1 MPYRLLAEARAS
13 ATLEASMWRP
23 PPFLGIQASS
33 QPLPHAFC
41 GPGVVQ
47 RKMHSTRRGAPNV
60 GAQSSPSVVH
70 ATASEPFFPA
80 AVIEVRNL
88 YKYYGERRAAGP
100 LSFTI
105 GKGEI
110 VGLLG
115 LNGAGKTTA
124 LRVLACDLLP
134 SSGTVLVDGIDIV
147 DQPHEVRRKIGY
159 LPDTPPL
166 YGEMTV
172 HEYLV
177 FAARLRGLSGPEA
190 ERRAGVVEEAAQLE
204 GVRDDLIGS
213 LSHGFR
219 QRVGI
224 AQAVVHGP
232 QLLILDEPIS
242 GLDPVQIIEMR
253 ELLRSLRGA
262 HTIVLSSHI
271 LTEISETCDRLLVLG
286 EGKIVAAGTEE
297 ELSKSLIGG
306 AQVDITVRA
315 DGDARARE
323 LLSKLE
329 GVRHVERIS
338 PREAG
343 HGVVSFRLQAE
354 KDVREAVCKALV
366 TADIGILEMVRSK
379 HELESIFLRLTTP
392 EDKEVP
398 S

>member
-1 MPYRLLAEARAS
+1 M
-13 ATLEASMWRP
+13 
-23 PPFLGIQASS
+23 
-33 QPLPHAFC
+33 
-41 GPGVVQ
+41 
-47 RKMHSTRRGAPNV
+47 
-60 GAQSSPSVVH
+60 
-70 ATASEPFFPA
+70 
-80 AVIEVRNL
+80 IEVRDL
-88 YKYYGERRAAGP
+88 FKYYGERRAAGP

-147 DQPHEVRRKIGY
+147 DQPHEVRRRIGY
-159 LPDTPPL
+159 LPETPPL

-177 FAARLRGLSGPEA
+177 FAARLRGLSGEEA
-190 ERRAGVVEEAAQLE
+190 DRRAGVVENAAQLE
-204 GVRDDLIGS
+204 NVRDDLIAS

-253 ELLRSLRGA
+253 QLLRSLRGK

-297 ELSKSLIGG
+297 ELSKSLVGG
-306 AQVDITVRA
+306 AQVDVTLRA
-315 DGDARARE
+315 DGDGRARE
-323 LLSKLE
+323 LLSKLD
-329 GVRHVERIS
+329 GVRHVESIS
-338 PREAG
+338 PRETG
-343 HGVVSFRLQAE
+343 LGVVTFRLQAE
-354 KDVREAVCKALV
+354 KDVREALCKALV
-366 TADIGILEMVRSK
+366 TAGIGILEVVRSK
-379 HELESIFLRLTTP
+379 HELESIFLRLTTA